1 MKNLTW
7 LLKREFWEHR
17 GGFFWAPLWTGVA
30 VLALTLLGL
39 IAGEVSLSVRMAQG
53 HVQIDGAGGSL
64 ATLFAKSSPE
74 QIGQAAKMLGASLL
88 GFNMLF
94 GIVMGFVLFVYL
106 LGALYDD
113 RRDRSVLFWKSL
125 PVSDAGT
132 VVSKALMAAVLV
144 PLLVFGLM
152 LATWL
157 LLQVLFSVFVLIHG
171 GSPWTLIWGQH
182 DLLPLL
188 SLSIGMLPAHM
199 VWSLLAVG
207 WLLLCS
213 AAVRSKPFL
222 WAMLIPL
229 LVGIGNGWIGIMGI
243 PNLPDWLLW
252 RDAIQ
257 RMLLG
262 TFGLSTAGSPTST
275 ITSDALRNGHAPGWE
290 ATGTG
295 LAAIYASPALWIG
308 AAVGIAMI
316 AGAVWFRR
324 RNSEV

>member
-1 MKNLTW
+1 MNNMIW

-30 VLALTLLGL
+30 VLTLTLLGL
-39 IAGEVSLSVRMAQG
+39 LAGEVHMLQV
-53 HVQIDGAGGSL
+53 GAGASSS
-64 ATLFAKSSPE
+64 AISMLFSE
-74 QIGQAAKMLGASLL
+74 QTPKQIEQAAQFLNGSLL
-88 GFNMLF
+88 GVNALF
-94 GIVMGFVLFVYL
+94 GLVMGVVLFFYL

-132 VVSKALMAAVLV
+132 VVSKALMATVLIPV
-144 PLLVFGLM
+144 LVFGLM

-157 LLQVLFSVFVLIHG
+157 LLQVLLSVFVLIHG

-182 DLLPLL
+182 SFLPMLAVML
-188 SLSIGMLPAHM
+188 ANLPAHM
-199 VWSLLAVG
+199 LWSLLTVG

-222 WAMLIPL
+222 WAVLIPV
-229 LVGIGNGWIGIMGI
+229 LVGIANGWIGLMGV
-243 PNLPDWLLW
+243 PNLPAWLVW
-252 RDAIQ
+252 REGIA

-262 TFGLSTAGSPTST
+262 MLGLYGAWGQTRSVG
-275 ITSDALRNGHAPGWE
+275 DEALRSGNIFGWD
-290 ATGTG
+290 AAGRG
-295 LAAIYASPALWIG
+295 LAALYVSPGLWIG
-308 AAVGIAMI
+308 ALVGIAMI

-324 RNSEV
+324 RNSEA